1 MSVLDTC
8 TEFTFYEEYVSG
20 SFPSYISY
28 ICSANVYWVVATIM
42 WFDDFLEL
50 AVYHYAKLPTVYD
63 TILEPLQ
70 AEDVE
75 K

>member
-1 MSVLDTC
+1 
-8 TEFTFYEEYVSG
+8 
-20 SFPSYISY
+20 
-28 ICSANVYWVVATIM
+28 M

-50 AVYHYAKLPTVYD
+50 AMYHYAKLPTVYD